1 MKRHFITHFPC
12 KELHG
17 PKWIF
22 VILYR
27 HSEILIYLLISL
39 WTCLACGLRIL
50 LTLGLDFHF
59 TFPLIV
65 STFNYDMHNDSPSI
79 EETGSYK
86 KLVWLQEIKNIA
98 AGLRRITMFCFG
110 YLEHIISYKKYLP
123 FQVTCRRNI
132 AETY

>member
-22 VILYR
+22 VMLYR

-86 KLVWLQEIKNIA
+86 KISLIIRNKKYCSWSSS
-98 AGLRRITMFCFG
+98 

-132 AETY
+132 AETS